1 MKQILLCC
9 FLLGSNINAFGY
21 FYQVDTN
28 VCDSK
33 TIIANEM
40 QILKPLRK
48 AILRANWDKDSP
60 KKSDIKLSK
69 NIDREVYDEIDI
81 DQLAFLHCRYKDAS
95 YIQVINED
103 GVIKPMVAGWVD
115 TAIFTTR
122 LDPNNKYEGL
132 IQEDIYKD
140 EDHSYWGNKDLQ
152 KLKPELDIL
161 RVKAAEK
168 IIDLNRCYIVSRSDI
183 SLFSE
188 ANNIVVSIHCVIP
201 QTLFSLSKDE
211 ILNKAGIKL
220 RLKKALSKQETF
232 DRCKTMIED
241 QVSNSKLLSFYNML
255 NNGFHLAPTGDTR
268 MIVDYDMGN
277 VKYRGICFFS
287 IDGDTDLIVIQPK

>member
-9 FLLGSNINAFGY
+9 LFLGLSANAFGY

-33 TIIANEM
+33 TIIANEV

-60 KKSDIKLSK
+60 KLKIEYLGNFDK
-69 NIDREVYDEIDI
+69 EYYYDIDI
-81 DQLAFLHCRYKDAS
+81 DQLAFVHCRYKDAS

-103 GVIKPMVAGWVD
+103 GVMKPMPSGWVD

-132 IQEDIYKD
+132 IQEDIYK
-140 EDHSYWGNKDLQ
+140 EDGGIYWGWGQKDLE
-152 KLKPELDIL
+152 KLKPQLNIL
-161 RVKAAEK
+161 RIKAAEK
-168 IIDLNRCYIVSRSDI
+168 VIDLNRCEIVSHSYI
-183 SLFSE
+183 SKV
-188 ANNIVVSIHCVIP
+188 NNIFVSIHCAVP
-201 QTLFSLSKDE
+201 KKSFSLSKDE
-211 ILNKAGIKL
+211 ILNKADIKSE
-220 RLKKALSKQETF
+220 LKKALSKKETF
-232 DRCKTMIED
+232 EKCKTMIKD
-241 QVSNSKLLSFYNML
+241 KVSNLKSLNFHNTVNNSFYL
-255 NNGFHLAPTGDTR
+255 EPTGDTR
-268 MIVDYDMGN
+268 MIVDYDIGD

-287 IDGDTDLIVIQPK
+287 IDGDADLTIIQPK